1 MNELNTTNINFKDF
15 DLQITLR
22 ETTEDTGLLFRYNT
36 HITSKD
42 IRMTYVKALW
52 YYSISTIFKMN
63 HEYQKFSWNVFLMMC
78 AIMKTFGKLSENF
91 RKNISRNFD
100 FFFLIVVSLE
110 VNHNKGI
117 ENGNWMIY
125 LQSLVVFVYIAI
137 YCTGNNDDNVLSPLN
152 FSSKVI
158 NLHMSCLSW

>member
-1 MNELNTTNINFKDF
+1 MNELNTMNINFKDF

-91 RKNISRNFD
+91 LKNIYRN
-100 FFFLIVVSLE
+100 FFFLIVVCLE
-110 VNHNKGI
+110 VSYNKGI

-152 FSSKVI
+152 FSLKVI